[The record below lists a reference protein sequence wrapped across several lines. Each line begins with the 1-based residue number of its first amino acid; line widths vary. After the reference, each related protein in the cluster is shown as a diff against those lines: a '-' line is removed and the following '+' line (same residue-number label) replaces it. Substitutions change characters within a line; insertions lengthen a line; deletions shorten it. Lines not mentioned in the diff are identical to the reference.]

1 MSSALKSK
9 IVGVNEQGL
18 SLVELILGIMIIGFM
33 VMLVMNLPSSLSLIG
48 KSRFTSI
55 AKDIASQKVED
66 TRAVGFDNLADGS
79 TSFYDPRLSSLP
91 SPSANLTVSDC
102 PVSVCKNGE
111 EVKQITVTVN
121 WIDKGSPGNVI
132 LTTLVAKGGLQ

>member
-1 MSSALKSK
+1 MFSALKSK

-66 TRAVGFDNLADGS
+66 TRAVGFDNLSDGS